1 MVKDFELRLKQSQ
14 RAGAEVEGISIAP
27 TTSVVP
33 QDTRGQGKIQA
44 FFTTKKDFEKPSG
57 KRRKC
62 HLHEIQV

>member
-1 MVKDFELRLKQSQ
+1 MVKDFELSLKQSQ

-27 TTSVVP
+27 
-33 QDTRGQGKIQA
+33 TRGQGKIQA

-62 HLHEIQV
+62 YLHEIQV